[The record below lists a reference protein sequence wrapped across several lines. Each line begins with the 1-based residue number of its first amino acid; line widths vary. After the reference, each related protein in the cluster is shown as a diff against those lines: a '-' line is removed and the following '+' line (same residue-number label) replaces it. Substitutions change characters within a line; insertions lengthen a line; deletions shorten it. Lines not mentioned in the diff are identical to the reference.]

1 MSGILKV
8 LSVLFLDLV
17 ETGVIGLSLFLVIYL
32 FFVQPHQVNG
42 QSMVPNFQNGEYLL
56 TDKVSYKFGS
66 PQRGDVVVFHAPDSA
81 NCPTGTGCDF
91 IKRVIAMP
99 GETVEL
105 RDNIILVNGQ
115 PLPETYL
122 PADFVTEPGD
132 YSRNRTLLMEE
143 DEYFL
148 VGDNRSHSSDSRA
161 WGPVPLD
168 RIVGRAFLVYWPV
181 SVAGLIPKVSYPF

>member
-1 MSGILKV
+1 MSGILKAI
-8 LSVLFLDLV
+8 SALFLDLV

-56 TDKVSYKFGS
+56 TDKVSYKFGL
-66 PQRGDVVVFHAPDSA
+66 PKRGDVVVFHAPDSA

-91 IKRVIAMP
+91 IKRVIATP

-115 PLPETYL
+115 PLPEPYL
-122 PADFVTEPGD
+122 PSDFVTEPGD
-132 YSRNRTLLMEE
+132 YSRNRTMMME
-143 DEYFL
+143 DGEYFL

-161 WGPVPLD
+161 WGPVPID
-168 RIVGRAFLVYWPV
+168 RIVGRAFLVYWPI